1 VIGKGLWI
9 LKIKIISVGKI
20 KEDYLK
26 KGIKYYSAKLRK
38 YCELQEIEIPDLK
51 APAKYSASEIEK
63 VKIKEGEKILS
74 YIEEGEY
81 IISLEIMGKSLSSV
95 QFSQYLK
102 KMHQNGF
109 EKIVFII
116 GGSNGLSKEVLKS
129 SREQLKFS
137 SMTFPHQL
145 MKMILLEQLERTLK
159 G

>member
-1 VIGKGLWI
+1 M
-9 LKIKIISVGKI
+9 KIKIISVGKI

-26 KGIKYYSAKLRK
+26 KGIKYYGDKLKK
-38 YCELQEIEIPDLK
+38 YCELEEIEIPDLK
-51 APAKYSASEIEK
+51 APTKYSASEIEK

-74 YIEEGEY
+74 YIEGGEY
-81 IISLEIMGKSLSSV
+81 IISLEIMGKSLSSA

-102 KMHQNGF
+102 KMHHNGF

-116 GGSNGLSKEVLKS
+116 GGSNGLSKEVLKN